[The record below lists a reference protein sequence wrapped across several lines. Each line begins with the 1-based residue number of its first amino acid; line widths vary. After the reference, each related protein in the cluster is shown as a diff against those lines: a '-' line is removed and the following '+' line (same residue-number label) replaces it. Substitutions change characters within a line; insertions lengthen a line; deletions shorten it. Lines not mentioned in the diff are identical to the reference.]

1 MEVTRLKE
9 WENELNVCIRCG
21 YCYEHCHLFKLSN
34 WESDTPRGKLLLL
47 YGLLAG
53 ELQPSAC
60 ITEKVFECFYCK
72 NCEKSCSA
80 KVPVTD
86 ILTTAR
92 ESLTAAGFD
101 ADGTTARVNEDLC
114 SGCGIC
120 VSVCKS
126 EAILLKEKDGK
137 KQAVVDKI
145 KCQGCGVCIAACPS
159 GVITQRDGFAIS
171 PQELLFKATE
181 FLENSELPDKS
192 PKVIVFCCNWSV
204 YPELQFSTLPGKGE
218 APSPIIIT
226 MCTGRITPELITQ
239 AFDRGAWGVLI
250 AACPIGECEHDGNY
264 TALRR
269 ILLFKNI
276 LQQFNV
282 DPERIRLE
290 WVATGESAKLRDKM
304 NRFNDELANLGP
316 IKGW

>member
-34 WESDTPRGKLLLL
+34 WESDTPRGKLIMA
-47 YGLLAG
+47 YGLLTG
-53 ELQPSAC
+53 ELQPSAY
-60 ITEKVFECFYCK
+60 IAEKVFECFYCK

-86 ILTTAR
+86 ILTTVR
-92 ESLTAAGFD
+92 ELLIAAGFD
-101 ADGTTARVNEDLC
+101 VDGTTAKVNEDLC

-120 VSVCKS
+120 ASVCKS
-126 EAILLKEKDGK
+126 ESILLKEKDGK

-145 KCQGCGVCIAACPS
+145 KCQGCGLCISACPS
-159 GVITQRDGFAIS
+159 GAISQRDGFAIS
-171 PQELLFKATE
+171 PKELLLKATD
-181 FLENSELPDKS
+181 FLENGKLLDKS

-204 YPELQFSTLPGKGE
+204 YPELQFSTLPGKSE
-218 APSPIIIT
+218 APSPIIIA
-226 MCTGRITPELITQ
+226 MCTGRIAPELIIQ

-264 TALRR
+264 ITLRR
-269 ILLFKNI
+269 ILLVKKV
-276 LQQFNV
+276 LQQLNV

-290 WVATGESAKLRDKM
+290 WVATGESAKLRDTM
-304 NRFNDELANLGP
+304 DRFHDELAKLGP
-316 IKGW
+316 IKG